1 MLKRFDD
8 SLIIKPIRGNDNGC
22 VINING
28 QVKNKFMDN
37 LETSINEDGD
47 KCVSLTYLGKPG
59 TYRVVDLMA
68 THFKFMDEF
77 TDEQLDQVIGFHV
90 NGEKDHFH
98 AGNIGYRFKNGKLE
112 IPGYKDFYYI
122 PGSLER
128 GIRED
133 GTLLSTKTWEI
144 LKWGKT
150 PPNPEKNII
159 GGYLVNR
166 ITNGRNSVRT
176 ISRHRSLMLV
186 FKPYPDNCDFLI
198 VNHLNGIP
206 GDDDLSNLEWS
217 SKKGNIDHAYASGL
231 RSQNKP
237 VLARNVLT
245 KKVTEYYSVE
255 ECARQLGLKG
265 QTINFRLEKCKF
277 SSVNRDGYQFKYKD
291 DSRDWIKPKNPQ
303 LAINKAI
310 QNSPF
315 KVRDCSTLKEYTCTS
330 LGKGFTLTGVKG
342 GTIWYRLAKGL
353 KGPCF
358 GWQFIFE
365 DDESGFPDF
374 DKEEYEE
381 SLKPK
386 IYKVD
391 GRNLI
396 TGEER
401 VFDSMFAVAKELK
414 IFPRQELKQ
423 NKQTVY
429 PCGWQFKF
437 QDNHWRITD
446 PAKEVYESQQDIM
459 AKNIQ
464 TGEITYAKSARAL
477 ESILKLNN
485 QQMRKAALTRGE
497 KEYHGYLFKLGTQW

>member
-8 SLIIKPIRGNDNGC
+8 SLIIKPIRGNDQGY

-28 QVKNKFMDN
+28 IVKNRFMDN
-37 LETSINEDGD
+37 VETTLNEDGD
-47 KCVSLTYLGKPG
+47 KCVSLTYLNKPG

-68 THFKFMDEF
+68 SHFKFMDKLN
-77 TDEQLDQVIGFHV
+77 DNQLEQVIGFHV

-98 AGNIGYRFKNGKLE
+98 ASNIGYRFKGGKLE
-112 IPGYKDFYYI
+112 VSDHKGFYHIPGVITHAINERSELINVKNGKKLNWYKTSGY
-122 PGSLER
+122 GNV
-128 GIRED
+128 
-133 GTLLSTKTWEI
+133 T
-144 LKWGKT
+144 
-150 PPNPEKNII
+150 
-159 GGYLVNR
+159 GGYMINNVDFGN
-166 ITNGRNSVRT
+166 NKSNVT
-176 ISRHRSLMLV
+176 ISRHRSIMMI
-186 FKPYPDNCDFLI
+186 FSNYPDNCDFLI
-198 VNHLNGIP
+198 VNHLDGVP
-206 GDDDLSNLEWS
+206 GHDDLSNLEWS
-217 SKKGNIDHAYASGL
+217 TKKGNINHAYASGL

-291 DSRDWIKPKNPQ
+291 DSRDWIKPKDPQ

-310 QNSPF
+310 QSSPF

-381 SLKPK
+381 SLRPK

-414 IFPRQELKQ
+414 IFPRQELKR

-459 AKNIQ
+459 AKHTK